1 MAAPTTTE
9 TSGGE
14 QDPVLTM
21 AFARDRAFALASLPF
36 GVTSDNARVEVHH
49 DRFVA
54 HFGRWTV
61 DTPLENITSAE
72 VSGPY
77 DWYKVIGPAH
87 LSVSDRGL
95 TFATTNRMGVCLTFR
110 EPVRGIDPLGV
121 VRHPGLTVTVAE
133 PHVLAEL
140 LDRRG
145 HADHERI
152 EGEVTAEALAAA
164 ADDELQSLTA
174 SELRD
179 RARQRG
185 LDAVSSMSK
194 AELVDALQADLHG
207 HEGDPD
213 DEDGSA

>member
-1 MAAPTTTE
+1 MAAPPTTTDAFAD
-9 TSGGE
+9 
-14 QDPVLTM
+14 QRDPVLTM

-36 GVTSDNARVEVHH
+36 GVTAGNARVEIHH

-61 DTPLENITSAE
+61 DTPLENIASAE

-87 LSVSDRGL
+87 LSASDRGL
-95 TFATTNRMGVCLTFR
+95 TFATTNRKGVCLTFR
-110 EPVRGIDPLGV
+110 QPVRGIDPLGV
-121 VRHPGLTVTVAE
+121 IRHPGLTVTVAE

-140 LDRRG
+140 LDRGG

-164 ADDELQSLTA
+164 ADDELMSLTA
-174 SELRD
+174 SELRE
-179 RARQRG
+179 RARDRG
-185 LDAVSSMSK
+185 LEAVSSMSK
-194 AELVDALQADLHG
+194 AELVDALRAPL
-207 HEGDPD
+207 
-213 DEDGSA
+213 DEDENGEDRGA

>member
-9 TSGGE
+9 PSGDE

-21 AFARDRAFALASLPF
+21 AFTRDLAFALASLPF
-36 GVTSDNARVEVHH
+36 GVTSHNSRVEIHH

-61 DTPLENITSAE
+61 DTPLENIASAE

-87 LSVSDRGL
+87 LSASDRGL
-95 TFATTNRMGVCLTFR
+95 TFATTNRKGVCLTFHD
-110 EPVRGIDPLGV
+110 PVGGIDPLGV
-121 VRHPGLTVTVAE
+121 IRHPGLTVTVAE

-140 LDRRG
+140 LDRAG

-152 EGEVTAEALAAA
+152 EGEVTAEDLAAA
-164 ADDELQSLTA
+164 ADDELLSLTA

-179 RARQRG
+179 RARDRG
-185 LDAVSSMSK
+185 LDGVSSMSK
-194 AELVDALQADLHG
+194 AELVEALRAPIG
-207 HEGDPD
+207 GD
-213 DEDGSA
+213 DEDARDGGGAA

>member
-1 MAAPTTTE
+1 MAAPTTSE
-9 TSGGE
+9 TTGDE
-14 QDPVLTM
+14 QEPVLTM

-54 HFGRWTV
+54 RFGRWTV
-61 DTPLENITSAE
+61 DTPLENISSAE

-87 LSVSDRGL
+87 LSISDRGL
-95 TFATTNRMGVCLTFR
+95 TFATTNRKGVCLTFH

-121 VRHPGLTVTVAE
+121 VRHPGLTVTVDE

-140 LDRRG
+140 LDRG
-145 HADHERI
+145 AHADHERI

-179 RARQRG
+179 RARHRG
-185 LDAVSSMSK
+185 LEGVSSMSK
-194 AELVDALQADLHG
+194 AELVDALRADLHG
-207 HEGDPD
+207 EEGALAD
-213 DEDGSA
+213 DDGAA